1 MITVKITTVLLI
13 YLTSVLFF
21 LFAVWLFTHL
31 KQRKKSILPPL
42 YELAI
47 CEYCRYNY
55 LVESNQLVNK
65 CPQCDALNK
74 DNKYKKDLKNEPFR

>member
-13 YLTSVLFF
+13 YLTSILFS
-21 LFAVWLFTHL
+21 LFGVWLFTHL
-31 KQRKKSILPPL
+31 RQRKKTLLPPL

-55 LVESNQLVNK
+55 LVESDKPVNK
-65 CPQCDALNK
+65 CPQCNALNK
-74 DNKYKKDLKNEPFR
+74 DNKYKNNLKDESNR